1 MAQAQSGLC
10 AEANLHGLHL
20 FFNVLDG
27 HDESVRAKLPAL
39 SQLHDEFSD
48 QFSESMISSFVAI
61 GAQYWPHIYPEF
73 IPSGLRSFPHVS
85 TSEHAIHTQP
95 FDMLVVIRS
104 DREDVNHLFAQ
115 RVLQLFANGIELVSQ
130 VRCFRFLDGRD
141 FNGFVYGGDAPHGRL
156 KRQVAL
162 VHNPGELDDQ
172 GSYVHTQRVKFDL
185 TTWSRLT
192 IDEQEQ
198 IMGRTRL
205 DNQLIMPP
213 RVDSHATLSELKD
226 EHGLPLLLNQS
237 MPFGDV
243 HVQGSLWLS
252 CSAHGDGIE
261 LVLKRRVGD
270 EDCYD
275 KWLDFTSSDMGA
287 AFFAPSVQFMRIM
300 ATGLEGELDVIE

>member
-27 HDESVRAKLPAL
+27 HDEAVRAQLPKLITL
-39 SQLHDEFSD
+39 QEEFAD

-73 IPSGLRSFPHVS
+73 IPSELKSFPHLGQTDHSVHS
-85 TSEHAIHTQP
+85 QP
-95 FDMLVVIRS
+95 FDMLMVIRS

-115 RVLQLFANGIELVSQ
+115 RTLQIFAGGIELVSQ

-141 FNGFVYGGDAPHGRL
+141 FNGFIYGADIPHGRF

-162 VHNPGELDDQ
+162 VQNPNSLDDQ

-185 TTWSRLT
+185 AQWQRLT

-205 DNQLIMPP
+205 DNELLMPP
-213 RVDSHATLSELKD
+213 IPDSHAALSELKD
-226 EHGLPLLLNQS
+226 ANGLALLLNQS

-243 HVQGSLWLS
+243 YVQGSLWLS
-252 CSAHGDGIE
+252 CSTHGDGLE
-261 LVLKRRVGD
+261 LVLKKRLGNA
-270 EDCYD
+270 ECYD
-275 KWLDFTSSDMGA
+275 RLLDFTHSDMGA
-287 AFFAPSVQFMRIM
+287 AFFAPSVQFIQKM
-300 ATGLEGELDVIE
+300 A

>member
-27 HDESVRAKLPAL
+27 HDEAVRVQLPEL
-39 SQLHDEFSD
+39 LMLQDEFND
-48 QFSESMISSFVAI
+48 QFSESMISSFIAV

-73 IPSGLRSFPHVS
+73 IPSELRSFPHIS
-85 TSEHAIHTQP
+85 HSEHSIHSQP
-95 FDMLVVIRS
+95 FDLLLVIRS

-115 RVLQLFANGIELVSQ
+115 RALQIFGPGVELVSQ

-162 VHNPGELDDQ
+162 VSNPNQPDDQ
-172 GSYVHTQRVKFDL
+172 GSYVHTTRVKFEL
-185 TTWSRLT
+185 AGWHRLEVS
-192 IDEQEQ
+192 EQEQ

-205 DNQLIMPP
+205 DNQLILPP
-213 RVDSHATLSELKD
+213 TPDSHATLSELKD
-226 EHGLPLLLNQS
+226 ENGLALLLNQS

-252 CSAHGDGIE
+252 CSAHGDGLA
-261 LVLKRRVGD
+261 LVLKKRLGD
-270 EDCYD
+270 DECYD
-275 KWLDFTSSDMGA
+275 RWLDFTHSDMGA
-287 AFFAPSVQFMRIM
+287 AFFAPSVQFLKSM
-300 ATGLEGELDVIE
+300 AERLDVIE